1 MKVGVNYINL
11 HSSVTSEPIMKYLF
25 IVISTIF
32 FATISYGQ
40 NIVSAEFST
49 ITTLEDPIQT
59 KRNLDDQ
66 GVNVTYQH
74 IELDQ
79 KGFLKRLIIE
89 SEVKTSPKIVYEHT
103 ELLDFG
109 TNGKIFLIVD
119 FKEDG
124 EVEIDM
130 SVAKPK

>member
-49 ITTLEDPIQT
+49 ITTLEDLIQT

-79 KGFLKRLIIE
+79 KGFLKGLIIE
-89 SEVKTSPKIVYEHT
+89 AEVKTSPKIVYEHA

-130 SVAKPK
+130 SVSKPK

>member
-1 MKVGVNYINL
+1 
-11 HSSVTSEPIMKYLF
+11 MKYLF
-25 IVISTIF
+25 IFISTIL

-49 ITTLEDPIQT
+49 ITTLEDLIQT

-79 KGFLKRLIIE
+79 NGFLKGLIIE
-89 SEVKTSPKIVYEHT
+89 AEVKTSPKIVYEHA

-109 TNGKIFLIVD
+109 TNGKIFVIVD
-119 FKEDG
+119 FKENG
-124 EVEIDM
+124 EVEIDI